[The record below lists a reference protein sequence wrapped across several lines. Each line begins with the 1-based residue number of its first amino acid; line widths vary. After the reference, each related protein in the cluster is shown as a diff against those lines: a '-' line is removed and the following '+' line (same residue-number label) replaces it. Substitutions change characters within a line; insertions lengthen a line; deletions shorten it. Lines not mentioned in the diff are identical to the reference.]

1 MSYADIAALA
11 QDQAFQDRVKVCATI
26 ECQSRLDD
34 PNRADWSNLAYDTL
48 RGADHV
54 MDTFI
59 RFTAQT
65 PGVVDGYAPAHDHT
79 AITDDEIST
88 AVDAAYPVIAS
99 LWYNLDGTP
108 WGGAMHPPVEEV
120 PPEPPDGGGE
130 APPPAVTGF
139 SPASTSKGS
148 GEVVTITGV
157 SLTGTTL
164 VNIGLDCPTFE
175 VVDDATVTASMNT
188 GVNKG
193 WWDVLVTVGADML
206 TAPTQLQVT

>member
-1 MSYADIAALA
+1 MSYASMAQLA
-11 QDQAFQDRVKVCATI
+11 KDQDFQDRVKVCATI

-54 MDTFI
+54 MDSFI

-65 PGVVDGYAPAHDHT
+65 QAVADAAGDPPDQSQV
-79 AITDDEIST
+79 TDEGIST
-88 AVDAAYPVIAS
+88 AVDAAYPVISS
-99 LWYNLDGTP
+99 LWYNPDGTP
-108 WGGAMHPPVEEV
+108 WGGALHPPVEE
-120 PPEPPDGGGE
+120 PPDVPPDGGGE

-139 SPASTSKGS
+139 SPASGPKGS
-148 GEVVTITGV
+148 TVTITGV

-164 VNIGLDCPTFE
+164 VNIGMDCPSFE
-175 VVDDATVTASMNT
+175 VVDDATVTASINT

-193 WWDVLVTVGADML
+193 HWDVLVTVGADFL
-206 TAPTQLQVT
+206 TAPGQFQVT